1 MDAVQLA
8 DINEG
13 TGLEFGVVAE
23 KNNLFAGLDIL
34 LFYICIISYITEQ
47 ALFHVNG
54 INGKKCFVDRD
65 ASQHFSAK

>member
-23 KNNLFAGLDIL
+23 KNNLFAGLDIFAFL
-34 LFYICIISYITEQ
+34 YLYHQLY
-47 ALFHVNG
+47 N
-54 INGKKCFVDRD
+54 
-65 ASQHFSAK
+65 

>member
-34 LFYICIISYITEQ
+34 LFI
-47 ALFHVNG
+47 
-54 INGKKCFVDRD
+54 FV
-65 ASQHFSAK
+65 SSVI

>member
-34 LFYICIISYITEQ
+34 LFYICIIVI
-47 ALFHVNG
+47 
-54 INGKKCFVDRD
+54 
-65 ASQHFSAK
+65 